1 MMKLFTMIIFL
12 LLAGAMPAQQQSS
25 KSKSS
30 NKLYEKGELNR
41 QVRLYDC
48 SGINSPNLDF
58 SPVYY
63 QNGIVFV
70 SSRYKSGP
78 VDQKIGE
85 TFFELFYAEFD
96 SRGLPQSPRP
106 FSLSINSQAHEGPVT
121 FSKDANLIYFTRNN
135 IRKGI
140 TKANERGDVVLK
152 IYEAR
157 RGKYDWEQVREL
169 PFNSDDY
176 TCVHPALSADGS
188 RLYFSS
194 NMPGGYGGM
203 DLYYVERRS
212 DGWSQPINLGPEVN
226 TPSNEVFPYMHES
239 GTLFFASNGHG
250 GLGGLDLY
258 MVDISGDVVGLV
270 RNLGQPFNSSFDDLG
285 LIINEEGTRGFLA
298 SDRPGGKGK
307 DDIYLFESDQSI
319 IETRPE
325 ALSTMVIAYD
335 ERTNERI
342 PGVDVRI
349 FQRSADGTIEGND
362 FYDVE
367 LLPSENGDL
376 LLKLVRKDAG
386 NLGEPVIRT
395 GINGEAITELKPNKN
410 YLLLLSRDGYENAEL
425 RFSTEGETTSQTI
438 RVPMKPKACTSVAGT
453 VKVEG
458 SDTRVPNAL
467 VRIVNETTGT
477 EELIRTKANG
487 TFDICLPFG
496 HEYAVFAEKEG
507 YTRGLSKVSTTGT
520 NNAEVLNVEVRLQ
533 PTKIEIAREP
543 IKEGSVIVM
552 ENIYY
557 DFDQYFIRKG
567 AASELD
573 ALAELMKLYPSM
585 EIELVAHTDS
595 RGGEAY
601 NLDLSLKRAES
612 AKRYLVQKG
621 IDASRIKA
629 FGMGEAEIRNHC
641 VDGVPCT
648 DEEHQY
654 NRRTEVRITHI
665 DEPVK
670 VEYKPGNPFDNGKG

>member
-1 MMKLFTMIIFL
+1 MKNLFTMLIL
-12 LLAGAMPAQQQSS
+12 LLFAGAIQAQQQSS

-41 QVRLYDC
+41 QIKLYDC

-70 SSRYKSGP
+70 SSRYQSGP
-78 VDQKIGE
+78 IDKKIGE
-85 TFFELFYAEFD
+85 TFFELFYAELD
-96 SRGLPQSPRP
+96 AKGLPQSPRP
-106 FSLSINSQAHEGPVT
+106 FSLSINSQAHEGPVS
-121 FSKDANLIYFTRNN
+121 FSKDFNLIYFTRNN
-135 IRKGI
+135 IQRGV
-140 TKANERGDVVLK
+140 TKPNERGDVVLK

-157 RGKYDWEQVREL
+157 RGQYDWEQVKEL
-169 PFNSDDY
+169 PFNSDNY
-176 TCVHPALSADGS
+176 TCVHPSLSADGK

-203 DLYYVERRS
+203 DLYFVERRN
-212 DGWSQPINLGPEVN
+212 DGWSQPINLGQEVN
-226 TPSNEVFPYMHES
+226 TPSNEVFPFMHES

-270 RNLGQPFNSSFDDLG
+270 KNLGEPFNSPFDDLG
-285 LIINEEGTRGFLA
+285 LIINEAGTSGFLA

-307 DDIYLFESDQSI
+307 DDIYLFEADQSI
-319 IETRPE
+319 IETQPQTLS
-325 ALSTMVIAYD
+325 ALVIAYD
-335 ERTNERI
+335 ERTNERLA
-342 PGVDVRI
+342 GVEVRI
-349 FQRSADGTIEGND
+349 FLQAADGSLEGND
-362 FYDVE
+362 LYDVE
-367 LLPSENGDL
+367 IVSSENGEL

-386 NLGEPVIRT
+386 NLGQPTIRT
-395 GINGEAITELKPNKN
+395 GINGEAITELKPNKR

-425 RFSTEGETTSQTI
+425 HFSTEGESTSQTI

-453 VKVEG
+453 VKVKD
-458 SDTRVPNAL
+458 SDTLVPNAL
-467 VRIVNETTGT
+467 VRIVNETTGA

-487 TFDICLPFG
+487 TFDACLPFG
-496 HEYAVFAEKEG
+496 HEYAVYAEKEG
-507 YTRGLSKVSTTGT
+507 FSKGITKVTTTGT
-520 NNAEVLNVEVRLQ
+520 NNSDVLNVEVVLQ
-533 PTKIEIAREP
+533 PHKIEIARKP
-543 IKEGSVIVM
+543 IKEGSIIVL

-557 DFDQYFIRKG
+557 DFDQFLIRKG
-567 AASELD
+567 AAAELD

-585 EIELVAHTDS
+585 KIELVAHTDS

-601 NLDLSLKRAES
+601 NLELSLKRAES

-621 IDASRIKA
+621 IDPNRIQA
-629 FGMGEAEIRNHC
+629 FGMGESEIRNHC

-654 NRRTEVRITHI
+654 NRRTEVRIVHI
-665 DEPVK
+665 DEPIR
-670 VEYKPGNPFDNGKG
+670 VEYKPGNPNDNGKG

>member
-1 MMKLFTMIIFL
+1 MKNLFSLVIFL
-12 LLAGAMPAQQQSS
+12 LVAGAMPAQEQAS

-41 QVRLYDC
+41 QVRLYNC

-78 VDQKIGE
+78 VDPKIGE

-96 SRGLPQSPRP
+96 AMGLPQSPRS
-106 FSLSINSQAHEGPVT
+106 FSLSINSQAHEGPVS
-121 FSKDANLIYFTRNN
+121 FSKDYNLIYFTRNN
-135 IRKGI
+135 IVKGL

-152 IYEAR
+152 IYEAQ

-169 PFNSDDY
+169 PFNSNNY
-176 TCVHPALSADGS
+176 TCVHPALSADGG

-226 TPSNEVFPYMHES
+226 TPSNEVFPYLHES

-250 GLGGLDLY
+250 GFGGLDLY
-258 MVDISGDVVGLV
+258 MVDISGEVVGLV
-270 RNLGQPFNSSFDDLG
+270 KNLGEPFNSPYDDLG
-285 LIINEEGTRGFLA
+285 LIIDEDGTSGFLT

-307 DDIYLFESDQSI
+307 DDIYLFETDQSI
-319 IETRPE
+319 IEALPE
-325 ALSTMVIAYD
+325 TLSIMVIAYD

-349 FQRSADGTIEGND
+349 FERSSDGSIESND

-367 LLPSENGDL
+367 MLPSENGEL
-376 LLKLVRKDAG
+376 ILKLVRKDAESI
-386 NLGEPVIRT
+386 GEPTIRT
-395 GINGEAITELKPNKN
+395 GINGEAITEVKPNKN
-410 YLLLLSRDGYENAEL
+410 YLLLLSREGYENAEL
-425 RFSTEGETTSQTI
+425 RFSTEGEKTSQTVK
-438 RVPMKPKACTSVAGT
+438 VPLKPKACTSVAGI

-458 SDTRVPNAL
+458 TDTNLPNAL
-467 VRIVNETTGT
+467 VRIVNETTGA

-507 YTRGLSKVSTTGT
+507 YSKGISKVSTTGT
-520 NNAEVLNVEVRLQ
+520 NNAEVLKVEVLVQ
-533 PTKIEIAREP
+533 PAKIEIAREP

-573 ALAELMKLYPSM
+573 ALAELMKMYPSM

-595 RGGEAY
+595 RGPEAY

-621 IDASRIKA
+621 INANRIKA

-654 NRRTEVRITHI
+654 NRRTEVRIIHI

-670 VEYKPGNPFDNGKG
+670 VEYKPGKPFDNGKG